1 MKGIMFITYSYIRQS
16 IDGSYDDE
24 SLAEYETLTGT
35 VGEKTNAVANRSY
48 DGFQALVP
56 EQVEIGQSGAL
67 TVSVYYA
74 RKSYTTYFKT
84 GDAKQDFH
92 EAYRYQEQ

>member
-1 MKGIMFITYSYIRQS
+1 MFITYSYIRQS

-74 RKSYTTYFKT
+74 RKS
-84 GDAKQDFH
+84 
-92 EAYRYQEQ
+92 